1 MKRRTSIFFG
11 LICLIAIA
19 AVSASSQANVESFN
33 SISRQEIEL
42 LLADV
47 AKTNPAIVKKL
58 ADDPKMKRKQI
69 EDLKQLLAFAS
80 QALADGMASDT
91 TNRQEMD
98 NIRAEIIAVN
108 YDKEINKGKAAMPP
122 FGHVTD
128 GQVASYWG
136 GQDHEAEFQRFLDAK
151 VTILRA
157 SDPQM
162 KDRQISE
169 DEKTQARD
177 VFARTRIYL
186 AEYEQKLNDGKL
198 VKDFIDKANLQV
210 KLQQAQ
216 FLARIYA
223 EKIAD
228 QIKATDAEVAT
239 YIAAHPEIDP
249 AKKRATA
256 QALLVRAR
264 AGEDFAMLA
273 NKFTQDPGNEGADGL
288 LHGGLYKNVPKGRM
302 EAPFEAAALA
312 LLPGQVAPNLVE
324 TDYGFHIIKLERKST
339 VKMADGGAS
348 LIYDVRHI
356 LISTGVKD
364 PEKLNARETPVNDYV
379 RDKLEAENEKRL
391 SDAIVAENH
400 IQVPEDFTIPQ
411 PVPEPVR
418 KKTTK
423 KRPVRKK

>member
-19 AVSASSQANVESFN
+19 AVSASSQAKVESFN

-122 FGHVTD
+122 FGYVTD

-136 GQDHEAEFQRFLDAK
+136 GHDHEAEFQRFLDAK

-177 VFARTRIYL
+177 IFAKIRISN
-186 AEYEQKLNDGKL
+186 AEYERRLSAGTLTKEF
-198 VKDFIDKANLQV
+198 VDKTNLQV

-216 FLARIYA
+216 FLARLYSD
-223 EKIAD
+223 KVSD
-228 QIKATDAEVAT
+228 QTKVSHIEVAA
-239 YIAAHPEIDP
+239 YIRTHRGLT
-249 AKKRATA
+249 KKD
-256 QALLVRAR
+256 AR
-264 AGEDFAMLA
+264 S
-273 NKFTQDPGNEGADGL
+273 
-288 LHGGLYKNVPKGRM
+288 
-302 EAPFEAAALA
+302 
-312 LLPGQVAPNLVE
+312 
-324 TDYGFHIIKLERKST
+324 KLE
-339 VKMADGGAS
+339 
-348 LIYDVRHI
+348 
-356 LISTGVKD
+356 
-364 PEKLNARETPVNDYV
+364 ND
-379 RDKLEAENEKRL
+379 KEKRL
-391 SDAIVAENH
+391 VDEIVKNNN
-400 IQVPEDFTIPQ
+400 IQVPDDFTVPK
-411 PVPEPVR
+411 PVSEPV
-418 KKTTK
+418 KGVTK
-423 KRPVRKK
+423 KPSLQK